1 MSTNGIIDW
10 LMGGPPWV
18 QYRTRIDLLGQP
30 DSNGEVASTRQKM
43 LKHPGIQ
50 ALLSE
55 LSGWPGPSLK
65 RHNDASH
72 LLHKLVFISDL
83 GIRAG
88 DPGVGKIINNIIEH
102 KSKDGAFQVI
112 ANISPQYG
120 GRGKDEF
127 AWMLCD
133 SPSIL
138 HSLIKLG
145 IQDDSVIS
153 SAARHLASL
162 SADNGWPCTVSSNL
176 GKFRG
181 PGRKTDP
188 CPYATLISLKALSQM
203 PEWRGS
209 EVCLRGAESILQLW
223 EQRKERRPYLFAMGT
238 DFTKL
243 KAPLIWYDLLHVLE
257 VLSQFPPLQKDKRLL
272 EMVDV
277 MKAKSGADGRFT
289 AESVWKAWSEWEFGQ
304 KRNPSF
310 LITLQVYRLLK
321 RISQA

>member
-1 MSTNGIIDW
+1 MDKLVEW
-10 LMGGPPWV
+10 LLEGPPWV
-18 QYRTRIDLLGQP
+18 QYRTRIDLLDQP
-30 DSNGEVASTRQKM
+30 ESNSEVAANRQAM
-43 LKHPGIQ
+43 LEHPKIRT
-50 ALLSE
+50 LLSE
-55 LSGWPGPSLK
+55 LSAWPGLSLK

-88 DPGVGKIINNIIEH
+88 DPGVGEIVKSIEEH
-102 KSKDGAFQVI
+102 QSKEGAFQTL

-120 GRGKDEF
+120 GAGKDQL

-133 SPSIL
+133 APSVL
-138 HSLIKLG
+138 YSMVKLSARENPV
-145 IQDDSVIS
+145 IQT
-153 SAARHLASL
+153 AARHLASL
-162 SADNGWPCTVSSNL
+162 SFDNGWPCTVASEL

-188 CPYATLISLKALSQM
+188 CPYATLVTLKALAQI
-203 PEWRGS
+203 PEWRDS
-209 EVCLRGAESILQLW
+209 RACSIGADTLLKLW
-223 EQRKERRPYLFAMGT
+223 EQRKERRPYMFAMGT
-238 DFTKL
+238 DFAKL

-257 VLSQFPPLQKDKRLL
+257 VLSQFPSLRKDKRLL

-277 MKAKSGADGRFT
+277 MKAKSDAEGRFT

-304 KRNPSF
+304 KKNPSF
-310 LITLQVYRLLK
+310 LITLQVYRTLK